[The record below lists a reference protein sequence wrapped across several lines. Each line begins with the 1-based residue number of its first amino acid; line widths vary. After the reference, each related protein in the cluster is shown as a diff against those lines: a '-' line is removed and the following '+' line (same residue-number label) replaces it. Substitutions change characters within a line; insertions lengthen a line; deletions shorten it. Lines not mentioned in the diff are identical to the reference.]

1 MPHNRLLL
9 IRFENIIVLDEF
21 EPFRRATVNELKDKD
36 ILFHNHLPDG
46 MEFRHPFLLYS
57 IKSCNIMSLPSSSPM
72 SPFPIMWVWER
83 EPAWDTG

>member
-1 MPHNRLLL
+1 MIKNEYLYLKIFEIIFMPHNRLLL

-46 MEFRHPFLLYS
+46 MEFRHP
-57 IKSCNIMSLPSSSPM
+57 SL
-72 SPFPIMWVWER
+72 FTV
-83 EPAWDTG
+83 